1 MTIFIMFCQNDS
13 THINQNKTEI
23 FLLNEILIQVDLES
37 LNSRK
42 DYLLLKYRVLK
53 VYPYIDSIKNIIV
66 LADTD
71 LEDFSKKRLSR
82 RYIRKLQKKLINHFR
97 EDITNLT
104 RKEGV
109 VLSKLIYR
117 EFNMTAYDI
126 IGDYRGGF
134 HAFWWQQ
141 ISKIYDGNL
150 KSTFDPDQ
158 NKEDMLIEYI
168 VQQYI
173 IE

>member
-1 MTIFIMFCQNDS
+1 ML
-13 THINQNKTEI
+13 
-23 FLLNEILIQVDLES
+23 FLYE
-37 LNSRK
+37 
-42 DYLLLKYRVLK
+42 YT
-53 VYPYIDSIKNIIV
+53 SIKNIIV

-71 LEDFSKKRLSR
+71 LEDFAKKRLSR
-82 RYIRKLQKKLINHFR
+82 RYTRKLQKQLINHFR

-126 IGDYRGGF
+126 ISNYRGGF

-141 ISKIYDGNL
+141 ISKVYDGNL
-150 KSTFDPDQ
+150 KSTFDPGL
-158 NKEDMLIEYI
+158 NKEDLLIEHI
-168 VQQYI
+168 VQQYV